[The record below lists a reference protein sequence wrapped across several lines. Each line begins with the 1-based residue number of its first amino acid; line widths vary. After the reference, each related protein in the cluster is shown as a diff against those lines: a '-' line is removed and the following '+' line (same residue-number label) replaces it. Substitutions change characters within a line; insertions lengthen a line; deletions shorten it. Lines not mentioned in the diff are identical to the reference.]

1 VGAVQKTFSKN
12 FQRAM
17 SGGAKAGKTVGYKE
31 RRKEE
36 YHGPARE
43 GSRNS
48 TATKSS
54 KRRNGSRLHG
64 G

>member
-1 VGAVQKTFSKN
+1 
-12 FQRAM
+12 M
-17 SGGAKAGKTVGYKE
+17 SAGAKAGKTVGY
-31 RRKEE
+31 KEE